1 MDVGVLALQ
10 GEVAAHLSALAALG
24 VHAQPVRTPAE
35 LERVD
40 ALVMPGG
47 ESTTMWMLARTSGCE
62 AVLERRLADG
72 LPTLGTC
79 AGMIMLAAEVLDGR
93 ADQGSYG
100 AIDISVRRN
109 AFGRQLASFEADLD
123 VATMAGGP
131 FRGVF
136 IRAPSVARVGDGV
149 EVLATVAPSHAAPH
163 DAKGAPAEQVAVLC
177 ASGPILVSSFH
188 PELSGDLRVH
198 QLFLERCV
206 RAS

>member
-10 GEVAAHLSALAALG
+10 GEVAAHLGALEALG
-24 VHAQPVRTPAE
+24 VRAHAVRTPDE

-47 ESTTMWMLARTSGCE
+47 ESTTMWMLAASSGCS
-62 AVLERRLADG
+62 AVLERRLGDG
-72 LPTLGTC
+72 MPALGTC

-93 ADQGSYG
+93 PDQGCYG

-123 VATMAGGP
+123 VPQMGGEP

-136 IRAPSVARVGDGV
+136 IRAPWIERAGDDV
-149 EVLATVAPSHAAPH
+149 EVLASVVPTPAGQH
-163 DAKGAPAEQVAVLC
+163 DAKAAPGSRVAVLC
-177 ASGPILVSSFH
+177 LSGPILVSSFH

-198 QLFLERCV
+198 QMFLERCV
-206 RAS
+206 

>member
-10 GEVAAHLSALAALG
+10 GEVAAHLSSLEALG
-24 VHAQPVRTPAE
+24 ARARPVRTPTE

-47 ESTTMWMLARTSGCE
+47 ESTTMWMLAQSSGCA
-62 AVLERRLADG
+62 AVLKRRLADG

-79 AGMIMLAAEVLDGR
+79 AGMIMLATEVLDGR

-109 AFGRQLASFEADLD
+109 AFGRQLASFEADLE

-136 IRAPSVARVGDGV
+136 IRAPWIERVGDDV
-149 EVLATVAPSHAAPH
+149 EVLASVAPGPAGLH
-163 DAKGAPAEQVAVLC
+163 DAKRAPGEQVAVLC
-177 ASGPILVSSFH
+177 VSGRVLVSSFH

-198 QLFLERCV
+198 ELFVERCV
-206 RAS
+206 RGG